1 MNTSRADALP
11 QTAPIDSHRFFVG
24 LGFYC
29 MLLTAIGFGPSFY
42 DYFTDGYY
50 IPPLMHV
57 HAAIMFT
64 WLVLFTNQA
73 NLAARAKLLQGRR
86 IPVFGPGSE
95 PDASGPAQLTPCPL
109 RRIVTVQP
117 RA

>member
-42 DYFTDGYY
+42 EYFTGGYY
-50 IPPLMHV
+50 IPPLVHV

-73 NLAARAKLLQGRR
+73 NLASGVTHTMHTPENRYGSA
-86 IPVFGPGSE
+86 PG
-95 PDASGPAQLTPCPL
+95 LT
-109 RRIVTVQP
+109 T
-117 RA
+117 A